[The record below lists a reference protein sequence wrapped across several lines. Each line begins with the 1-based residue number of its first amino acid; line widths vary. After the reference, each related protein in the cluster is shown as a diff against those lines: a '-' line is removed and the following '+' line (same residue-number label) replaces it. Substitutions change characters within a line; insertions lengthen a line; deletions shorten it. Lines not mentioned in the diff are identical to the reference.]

1 MKHYIDFEYKAH
13 YYTYQKKKAHYYST
27 NLSQFIFV
35 DILSSLIFKTKPV
48 ADKASAFGSVGLLGG
63 GT

>member
-1 MKHYIDFEYKAH
+1 MKHYIDFEY
-13 YYTYQKKKAHYYST
+13 KAHYYST